1 MHMLYDSDSFAVVQ
15 IDVPSLDQA
24 RGLAPEDALMRGGF
38 EIVDKFARKEIF
50 IEGAMAES
58 FRLGVEALTE
68 GDREPSADELDDYIG
83 RFSSLMQ
90 QPVLLH

>member
-1 MHMLYDSDSFAVVQ
+1 MQMLYNSASFAVVQ
-15 IDVPSLDQA
+15 FEVPAGDVMVGGD
-24 RGLAPEDALMRGGF
+24 LADAGLMRGGF

-58 FRLGVEALTE
+58 FKLGVDALILTQ
-68 GDREPSADELDDYIG
+68 PSEEEMDEYLD

-90 QPVLLH
+90 QPVVLH